1 MNERERMKQRKH
13 RIVDMMCST
22 AKSNGKPDNWYD
34 MLGFAN
40 RLHRL
45 ESTLSRLAEDACC
58 SQYFNKADEAK
69 QERIEKLAEKLIT
82 ETLGCKCYTQR
93 DPRGF
98 AIRMYLVD
106 EDGRKWFN
114 VWDGETTGLNW

>member
-1 MNERERMKQRKH
+1 MTKEAYERKR
-13 RIVDMMCST
+13 RIINVMCAT
-22 AKSNGKPDNWYD
+22 AEHNGKSSNWYD
-34 MLGFAN
+34 MLAFAN

-45 ESTLSRLAEDACC
+45 ETTLSRLAEDECNYPVYD
-58 SQYFNKADEAK
+58 SAK
-69 QERIEKLAEKLIT
+69 QERIEKLAERLIR

-106 EDGRKWFN
+106 EKGRKWFN
-114 VWDGETTGLNW
+114 TWDGETTGLAW